1 MSLLAL
7 FFLPHAYLLLTH
19 SSLNIHANSHSYPLS
34 LPLSLPPSL
43 SPSTSPLNQTEQ
55 VGTCR
60 SELLWPATSAGVLP
74 APNTGDG
81 PDHAGPGSGF
91 QSVAFVSRIPPPPPL
106 VPCRV
111 RCPPFPASARGAGDT
126 RRPCPSPACLPR
138 HPASPASPGSSRLSG
153 SHLLPA

>member
-1 MSLLAL
+1 MPLLAL

-91 QSVAFVSRIPPPPPL
+91 QSVAFVAVSQL
-106 VPCRV
+106 
-111 RCPPFPASARGAGDT
+111 A
-126 RRPCPSPACLPR
+126 
-138 HPASPASPGSSRLSG
+138 
-153 SHLLPA
+153 LPAPLPPSLPAAYSCRWVKMTLFDLLSIVPTSREHGIQSIMVFKDCFLLSFCPNL